1 MEGFIF
7 LHRQIQDTWI
17 WDMKNP
23 LFYIW
28 WSDLLL
34 LANYRDREIAVARGV
49 MTLRRGQLIAS
60 VSYLQQR
67 WMVGS
72 NHTVIRFLDRLRADN
87 MITTEVHSGVRGKI
101 NIITICNYDKYQ
113 SLENDDVHS
122 DVHSELHSEMQT
134 AVHSEMQTK
143 EKGNKGNKVK
153 TDNNILTHTNA
164 CARIEKDEEAYVN
177 EAKSSGEFLEQLQRQ
192 FRITDPQRFVSL
204 IDAFNTEC
212 KAYDKRHTSH
222 KDFRQKFTWWVGDKL
237 QGTFPSVQVVS
248 SMLNAESIAHDWPL
262 MEAYTG
268 YFDLVR
274 KANLTNYMYQ
284 LDILRPRQYADLV
297 MERGFSPQE
306 VWQAT
311 TELNNN
317 VRYCRD
323 HQSAYE
329 CLITFCQSN
338 RNNPNRR

>member
-1 MEGFIF
+1 MDGGFIKM
-7 LHRQIQDTWI
+7 HRQIQDTWI
-17 WDMKNP
+17 WDNP
-23 LFYIW
+23 KFLKW
-28 WSDLLL
+28 WIDLLFM
-34 LANYRDREIAVARGV
+34 ANFDERQIIVGFKP
-49 MTLRRGQLIAS
+49 MKLKRGQLRAS
-60 VSYLQQR
+60 VSFLMER
-67 WMVGS
+67 WEYKDK
-72 NHTVIRFLDRLRADN
+72 HVIIKFLKLLEQDG
-87 MITTEVHSGVRGKI
+87 MIKRETIGNTT
-101 NIITICNYDKYQ
+101 IITICNYNKYQ
-113 SLENDDVHS
+113 DKGSGKGSGENTTTPTTTFTTQEE
-122 DVHSELHSEMQT
+122 EL
-134 AVHSEMQTK
+134 K
-143 EKGNKGNKVK
+143 KVR
-153 TDNNILTHTNA
+153 TQDNNILTHTNA

-248 SMLNAESIAHDWPL
+248 SMLNAEGITPDWPL